1 MPITGRSPVLSAAV
15 AAVEVLLALA
25 AVVEEPPHN
34 FSGSWMMHSKKKKH
48 NSGTFTIFFK
58 SCFTH
63 ILNIQW
69 CQDWLKQGQPKAPHL
84 FLLLQALSD

>member
-34 FSGSWMMHSKKKKH
+34 FSGSWMMHSKKKNTQLWH
-48 NSGTFTIFFK
+48 V
-58 SCFTH
+58 H
-63 ILNIQW
+63 Y
-69 CQDWLKQGQPKAPHL
+69 
-84 FLLLQALSD
+84 FL